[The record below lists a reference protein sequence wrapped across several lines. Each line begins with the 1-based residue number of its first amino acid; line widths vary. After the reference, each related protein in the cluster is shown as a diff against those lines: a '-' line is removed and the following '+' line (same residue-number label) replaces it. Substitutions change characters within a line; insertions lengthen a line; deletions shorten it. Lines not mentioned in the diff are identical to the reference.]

1 MTPTMAPGLRATV
14 SAVCRAEDL
23 TAAIKAVTPHVG
35 KEKDGG
41 GVERVRV
48 VTDAERMRL
57 ALVATNRQR
66 AAVALVPLL
75 EVDDP
80 TEQGT
85 ERDTTEGL
93 DFTAPA
99 LKVITQVFKATGT
112 ERLRLDI
119 TAQTLQ
125 ATDVDGLLEGRTIRI
140 HAQGEYF
147 DEGGLDRV
155 DGAATVLRVCAEP
168 IAQEASFLI
177 PEDQLAAWKATA
189 TALGGLPLMATAAGH
204 LLVASGALESLMG
217 LTVLATGDAYGT
229 TEASLGVPAYDG
241 PAVEALMD
249 LLLDGAP
256 PGGEPARE
264 AEHTLVT
271 EIQHWIRT
279 QTNPT
284 STTETSGNTGNT
296 GNTEGDEGAE
306 GPFGGDAA

>member
-1 MTPTMAPGLRATV
+1 MTPTMAPRLRATV

-57 ALVATNRQR
+57 ALIATNRQR

-80 TEQGT
+80 TEPGT
-85 ERDTTEGL
+85 ETDTTEGL

-99 LKVITQVFKATGT
+99 LKVITQVFKSTGT
-112 ERLRLDI
+112 DRLRLDI

-147 DEGGLDRV
+147 DESGLDRV

-189 TALGGLPLMATAAGH
+189 TALGGLPLVATATGH
-204 LLVASGALESLMG
+204 LLVACGALESLMG
-217 LTVLATGDAYGT
+217 LTVLATGAAYGT

-249 LLLDGAP
+249 LLLDGTP

-271 EIQHWIRT
+271 EIQNWIHT
-279 QTNPT
+279 QT
-284 STTETSGNTGNT
+284 STTETSGNTKD
-296 GNTEGDEGAE
+296 TEGDEGAE

>member
-23 TAAIKAVTPHVG
+23 TAAIKAVIPHTG

-48 VTDAERMRL
+48 VADAERMRL
-57 ALVATNRQR
+57 ALIATNRQR

-85 ERDTTEGL
+85 ETDTTEG
-93 DFTAPA
+93 
-99 LKVITQVFKATGT
+99 
-112 ERLRLDI
+112 LDI

-125 ATDVDGLLEGRTIRI
+125 ATDIDGLLEGRTIRI

-147 DEGGLDRV
+147 DESGLDRV

-189 TALGGLPLMATAAGH
+189 TALGGLPLVATATGH

-217 LTVLATGDAYGT
+217 LTVLAAGAVYGT
-229 TEASLGVPAYDG
+229 TEASLGVPACDG

-249 LLLDGAP
+249 LLLDGTP

-264 AEHTLVT
+264 AEHALVT
-271 EIQHWIRT
+271 EIQNWIRT
-279 QTNPT
+279 QTTPT
-284 STTETSGNTGNT
+284 STTETSGNTKDA
-296 GNTEGDEGAE
+296 EGDEGAE

>member
-48 VTDAERMRL
+48 VADVERMRL
-57 ALVATNRQR
+57 ALIATNRQR
-66 AAVALVPLL
+66 AAVVPLL

-80 TEQGT
+80 TELDAET
-85 ERDTTEGL
+85 DTTEGL

-99 LKVITQVFKATGT
+99 LKVITQVFKSTGT

-140 HAQGEYF
+140 RAQGEYF
-147 DEGGLDRV
+147 DESGLDRV
-155 DGAATVLRVCAEP
+155 DGVAAVLRVCAEP

-189 TALGGLPLMATAAGH
+189 TALGGLPLVATATGH
-204 LLVASGALESLMG
+204 LLVACGALESLMG
-217 LTVLATGDAYGT
+217 LTVLAAGAVYGT
-229 TEASLGVPAYDG
+229 SEASLGVPACDG

-249 LLLDGAP
+249 LLLDGTP

-264 AEHTLVT
+264 AEHALVT
-271 EIQHWIRT
+271 EIQRWIRT
-279 QTNPT
+279 QTSTT

-296 GNTEGDEGAE
+296 EDDEGAE
-306 GPFGGDAA
+306 DPFGGDAA

>member
-23 TAAIKAVTPHVG
+23 TAAIKAVITHVG

-48 VTDAERMRL
+48 VADAERMRL
-57 ALVATNRQR
+57 ALIATNRQR

-85 ERDTTEGL
+85 ETDTTECL
-93 DFTAPA
+93 DFTVPA
-99 LKVITQVFKATGT
+99 LKVITQVFKSTGT
-112 ERLRLDI
+112 DRLRLDI

-147 DEGGLDRV
+147 DESGLDRV

-168 IAQEASFLI
+168 IAQAASFLI

-189 TALGGLPLMATAAGH
+189 PALGSHRHRPPAGGLR
-204 LLVASGALESLMG
+204 GA
-217 LTVLATGDAYGT
+217 
-229 TEASLGVPAYDG
+229 GVPDG
-241 PAVEALMD
+241 PD
-249 LLLDGAP
+249 R
-256 PGGEPARE
+256 PGHRRRLRHHRGVPGRAR
-264 AEHTLVT
+264 L
-271 EIQHWIRT
+271 RR
-279 QTNPT
+279 PRC
-284 STTETSGNTGNT
+284 
-296 GNTEGDEGAE
+296 
-306 GPFGGDAA
+306 

>member
-23 TAAIKAVTPHVG
+23 IAAIKAVIPHTG

-41 GVERVRV
+41 GMERVRV
-48 VTDAERMRL
+48 VADVELMRL
-57 ALVATNRQR
+57 ALIATNRQR
-66 AAVALVPLL
+66 AAVALLPLL
-75 EVDDP
+75 EADEITALNGEAVTVED
-80 TEQGT
+80 
-85 ERDTTEGL
+85 L

-99 LKVITQVFKATGT
+99 LKVITQVFKSTGT
-112 ERLRLDI
+112 DRLRLDI

-125 ATDVDGLLEGRTIRI
+125 ATDVDGLLEGRTIRLR
-140 HAQGEYF
+140 AQGEYF

-155 DGAATVLRVCAEP
+155 DGVAAVLAVCAEP

-177 PEDQLAAWKATA
+177 PEDQLGAWKATA
-189 TALGGLPLMATAAGH
+189 TALGGLPLVATATGH

-217 LTVLATGDAYGT
+217 LTVLATGNAYGT
-229 TEASLGVPAYDG
+229 TEASLGVPAYSG
-241 PAVEALMD
+241 PAIEALMG

-264 AEHTLVT
+264 AEHALVT
-271 EIQHWIRT
+271 EIQDWIRT
-279 QTNPT
+279 QATD
-284 STTETSGNTGNT
+284 SD
-296 GNTEGDEGAE
+296 EGDE

>member
-1 MTPTMAPGLRATV
+1 MTPTTAQGLRATV

-35 KEKDGG
+35 KENDGG

-48 VTDAERMRL
+48 VADAEHMRL

-80 TEQGT
+80 TELDAET
-85 ERDTTEGL
+85 DTTEGL

-99 LKVITQVFKATGT
+99 LKVITQVFKSTGT

-119 TAQTLQ
+119 TVQTLQ

-140 HAQGEYF
+140 RAQGEYF
-147 DEGGLDRV
+147 DENGLDRV

-189 TALGGLPLMATAAGH
+189 TALGGLPLVATATGH

-217 LTVLATGDAYGT
+217 LTILATGDAYGT
-229 TEASLGVPAYDG
+229 TEASLGVPAYNG
-241 PAVEALMD
+241 PAIEALMD
-249 LLLDGAP
+249 LLIDGTP

-264 AEHTLVT
+264 AEHALVT

-279 QTNPT
+279 QTNATET
-284 STTETSGNTGNT
+284 SETSETSGNT
-296 GNTEGDEGAE
+296 EDAEGAE

>member
-23 TAAIKAVTPHVG
+23 TAAIKAVIPHVG

-48 VTDAERMRL
+48 VADAERMRL
-57 ALVATNRQR
+57 ALIATNRQR

-80 TEQGT
+80 TELDAET
-85 ERDTTEGL
+85 DTTEGL

-112 ERLRLDI
+112 DRLRLDI

-147 DEGGLDRV
+147 DEGGPDRV
-155 DGAATVLRVCAEP
+155 DGVAAVLGVCAEP
-168 IAQEASFLI
+168 VARAASFLI

-189 TALGGLPLMATAAGH
+189 TALGGLPLVATATGH

-217 LTVLATGDAYGT
+217 LTVLATGNAYGT
-229 TEASLGVPAYDG
+229 TEAALGVPAYSG
-241 PAVEALMD
+241 PAVEALMG
-249 LLLDGAP
+249 LLLDGDP

-264 AEHTLVT
+264 AEHSLVA
-271 EIQHWIRT
+271 EIQHWIRA
-279 QTNPT
+279 QTD
-284 STTETSGNTGNT
+284 TT
-296 GNTEGDEGAE
+296 DDADGAE

>member
-48 VTDAERMRL
+48 VADAERMRL
-57 ALVATNRQR
+57 ALIATNRQR

-80 TEQGT
+80 TELDT

-99 LKVITQVFKATGT
+99 LKVITQVFKSTGT
-112 ERLRLDI
+112 DRLRLDI

-140 HAQGEYF
+140 RAQGEYF
-147 DEGGLDRV
+147 DESGLDRV
-155 DGAATVLRVCAEP
+155 DGVAAVLRVCAEP
-168 IAQEASFLI
+168 IAQEAS
-177 PEDQLAAWKATA
+177 
-189 TALGGLPLMATAAGH
+189 
-204 LLVASGALESLMG
+204 
-217 LTVLATGDAYGT
+217 
-229 TEASLGVPAYDG
+229 LGVPACDG

-249 LLLDGAP
+249 LLLDGTP

-264 AEHTLVT
+264 AEHALVT
-271 EIQHWIRT
+271 EIQRWIRT

-284 STTETSGNTGNT
+284 STTETSGNT
-296 GNTEGDEGAE
+296 EGDEGAE

>member
-1 MTPTMAPGLRATV
+1 M
-14 SAVCRAEDL
+14 
-23 TAAIKAVTPHVG
+23 
-35 KEKDGG
+35 
-41 GVERVRV
+41 
-48 VTDAERMRL
+48 
-57 ALVATNRQR
+57 
-66 AAVALVPLL
+66 
-75 EVDDP
+75 
-80 TEQGT
+80 
-85 ERDTTEGL
+85 
-93 DFTAPA
+93 
-99 LKVITQVFKATGT
+99 FKSTGT

-147 DEGGLDRV
+147 DESGLDRV

-189 TALGGLPLMATAAGH
+189 TALGGLPLVATATGH
-204 LLVASGALESLMG
+204 LLVACGALESLMG
-217 LTVLATGDAYGT
+217 LTVLAAGAVYGT
-229 TEASLGVPAYDG
+229 SEASLGVPACDG

-249 LLLDGAP
+249 LLLDGTP

-264 AEHTLVT
+264 AEHALVT

-279 QTNPT
+279 QT
-284 STTETSGNTGNT
+284 STTETSGNTEDA
-296 GNTEGDEGAE
+296 EGDEGAE

>member
-23 TAAIKAVTPHVG
+23 TAAIKAVIPHVG

-48 VTDAERMRL
+48 VADVERMRL

-80 TEQGT
+80 TELDAET
-85 ERDTTEGL
+85 DTTEGL

-99 LKVITQVFKATGT
+99 LKVITQVFKSTGT

-140 HAQGEYF
+140 RAQGEYF
-147 DEGGLDRV
+147 DENGLDRV
-155 DGAATVLRVCAEP
+155 DGAAAVLRVCAEP

-189 TALGGLPLMATAAGH
+189 TALGGLPLVATTAGH

-217 LTVLATGDAYGT
+217 LTVLATGAAYGT

-241 PAVEALMD
+241 PAVEALMG
-249 LLLDGAP
+249 LLLDGTP

-279 QTNPT
+279 QT
-284 STTETSGNTGNT
+284 STTETSGNTKDA
-296 GNTEGDEGAE
+296 EGDEGAE

>member
-1 MTPTMAPGLRATV
+1 
-14 SAVCRAEDL
+14 
-23 TAAIKAVTPHVG
+23 
-35 KEKDGG
+35 
-41 GVERVRV
+41 
-48 VTDAERMRL
+48 MRL

-80 TEQGT
+80 TELDAET
-85 ERDTTEGL
+85 ITTEGL

-99 LKVITQVFKATGT
+99 LKVITQVFKSTGT
-112 ERLRLDI
+112 DRLRLDI

-140 HAQGEYF
+140 RAQGEYF
-147 DEGGLDRV
+147 DESGLDRV
-155 DGAATVLRVCAEP
+155 DGAAAVLRVCAEP

-189 TALGGLPLMATAAGH
+189 TALGGLPLVATATGH
-204 LLVASGALESLMG
+204 LLVACGALESLIG

-229 TEASLGVPAYDG
+229 SEASLGVPACDG

-249 LLLDGAP
+249 LLLDGTP

-264 AEHTLVT
+264 AEHALVT
-271 EIQHWIRT
+271 EIQNWIHT
-279 QTNPT
+279 QT
-284 STTETSGNTGNT
+284 STTETSGNTGNA
-296 GNTEGDEGAE
+296 EGDEGAE

>member
-23 TAAIKAVTPHVG
+23 TAAIKAVIPHVG

-48 VTDAERMRL
+48 VADVERMRL
-57 ALVATNRQR
+57 ALIATNRQR
-66 AAVALVPLL
+66 AAVALLPLL
-75 EVDDP
+75 EADEITALNGEAVTVED
-80 TEQGT
+80 
-85 ERDTTEGL
+85 L

-99 LKVITQVFKATGT
+99 LKVVTQVFKSTGT

-125 ATDVDGLLEGRTIRI
+125 ATDVDGLLEGRTIRLR
-140 HAQGEYF
+140 AQGEYF

-155 DGAATVLRVCAEP
+155 DGVAAVLAVCAEP
-168 IAQEASFLI
+168 IAQTASFLI
-177 PEDQLAAWKATA
+177 PEDQLGAWKATA
-189 TALGGLPLMATAAGH
+189 TALGGLPLVATATGH
-204 LLVASGALESLMG
+204 LMVASGALESLMG
-217 LTVLATGDAYGT
+217 LTVLATGNAYGT
-229 TEASLGVPAYDG
+229 TEASLGVPAYSG
-241 PAVEALMD
+241 PAIEALMG

-264 AEHTLVT
+264 AEHALVT
-271 EIQHWIRT
+271 EIQDWIRT
-279 QTNPT
+279 QTT
-284 STTETSGNTGNT
+284 D
-296 GNTEGDEGAE
+296 GDEGDE